1 VATEAKVS
9 YIWGTGRRKTAV
21 AQVRLKDGTG
31 KIEINGRALDKY
43 FTEVKD
49 RNSVLAPLQATEN
62 VGKLDVFVRVKG
74 GGSTGQAGAI
84 CQGLARALKK
94 MFEPT
99 APEPTPDGTMPA
111 HPPMVKKLRDSG
123 LLTRDARMKERK
135 KYGRRGARRSF
146 QFSKR

>member
-1 VATEAKVS
+1 MATEPKAS

-21 AQVRLKDGTG
+21 AQVRLRDGKG
-31 KIEINGRALDKY
+31 IIEINGRALDNY

-49 RNSVLAPLQATEN
+49 RNSVLAPLQMTEN
-62 VGKLDVFVRVKG
+62 VGKLDIFVRVKG
-74 GGSTGQAGAI
+74 GGFTGQAGAI

-94 MFEPT
+94 MYEPV
-99 APEPTPDGTMPA
+99 APEPTPEGQMPA
-111 HPPMVKKLRDSG
+111 PPPMVKKLRDSG